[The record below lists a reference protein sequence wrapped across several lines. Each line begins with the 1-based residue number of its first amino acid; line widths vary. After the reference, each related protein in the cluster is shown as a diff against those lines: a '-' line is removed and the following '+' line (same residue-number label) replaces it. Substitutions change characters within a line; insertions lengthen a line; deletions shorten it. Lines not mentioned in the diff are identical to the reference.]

1 MGKFVSQM
9 KAVFYRKSN
18 MLENINFDEA
28 KQSQLPFVEM
38 LINLG
43 YTFISSDELMRQR
56 GDDPSYYLLKNI
68 AADTLMQINDYEH
81 NGQVYKFSE
90 KDVSEAIDELENIQF
105 EGLIDTS
112 KNIFNAIMPLKGG
125 KTIRVLADG
134 KYESKSFRFI
144 DFEHPENNK
153 LHVAVEV
160 EISAKSGTRRPDI
173 VCYINGIPFV
183 VIENKKSSIDVNE
196 AIRQMVRN
204 QGPDYSPRFFIYPQL
219 LIASN
224 GKEVRYGTTSTPAEF
239 YVKWREKDYSEDE
252 IDERCQKLIASKID
266 ETVYSQLLQDLNG
279 ATFGHNQKLERK
291 VTEQDRSVLALLE
304 INRLLN
310 ITKNYILY
318 DGAEKKVMR
327 YQQYFAINRAL
338 KRIGEKEQTTH
349 GERRKGGI
357 IWHTQGSGKSLT
369 MVMFVRAMIEDPN
382 IINPRVL
389 IVTDRKDL
397 DRQILGTFK
406 NAGLKKKVKQAR
418 SGEHLLGLIKDK
430 DNSVITTLV
439 HKFQSASRKRADFI
453 DPDQNIFVLIDEA
466 HRSQHGDANIEMN
479 RTIPNACYIAFTG
492 TPLLKNDKS
501 RRKFDDF
508 IDKYTIDDAL
518 DDRVILPLIYEGR
531 YVDLKQDKNEIDR
544 LVDRLTADLS
554 DEQKR
559 QLQQNI
565 ENKIIKDNPKRIAE
579 IAYDIEKHYAQRF
592 QGYGLKAQIVAPS
605 KFSAML
611 FQKYFKDSGKINT
624 ALVISDE
631 NGIID
636 EKDEHKKDVETYL
649 KEIKDKYQ
657 SLLSYEKEV
666 IDSFKHN
673 DEGVEIL
680 IVVDKL
686 LTGFDAPRNTVLY
699 LAKELKDHNL
709 LQAIARVNRLYD
721 NPALPKTAGYI
732 IDYSEN
738 AQNIHTAMQLFG
750 NYDENDVRGALIDIN
765 EKIQDLEASY
775 GALHDIFNGVAK
787 DDEAYLQHLADDPTR
802 KEFYAAL
809 NKFMQEF
816 SECMVLQD
824 FAHEFEELD
833 TYRIELK
840 KFMELRKTATLLHE
854 ERVDFSR
861 YKNALVKIMDDNIKA
876 EEAELLTEEI
886 NITNKE
892 LFDKAIEDIGSEKSK
907 AEAIAAQTKRT
918 ITEKFDM
925 DPEFYSKFSKKIS
938 EIIEAMRAKKL
949 ADIEALKQLKLITD
963 EVLNKKDD
971 SIPEQIA
978 ESQGADI
985 FYRNLKT
992 ALPMDE
998 SEYIQIVLD
1007 IYQVLSKNARVDWWK
1022 NHEMKRIMRNSIDDY
1037 IYDEI
1042 KVGRGVDLTPEQIDL
1057 IVDDV
1062 MKLAENNHEIFVK

>member
-1 MGKFVSQM
+1 
-9 KAVFYRKSN
+9 
-18 MLENINFDEA
+18 MLENVNFDEA
-28 KQSQLPFVEM
+28 KQSQLTFVEM

-43 YTFISSDELMRQR
+43 YTYLPNAELIRQR
-56 GDDPSYYLLKNI
+56 SNDPSYYLLKEI
-68 AADTLMQINDYEH
+68 AADTLMRINDYEH
-81 NGQVYKFSE
+81 CGQTHKFSE
-90 KDVSEAIDELENIQF
+90 KDVAEAIDELENIQF

-112 KNIFNAIMPLKGG
+112 RNVYNTIMPLKGG
-125 KTIRVLADG
+125 KTIRVFQDG

-144 DFEHPENNK
+144 DFEHPENNVF
-153 LHVAVEV
+153 HVAIEV
-160 EISAKSGTRRPDI
+160 EISAKHGTRRPDI
-173 VCYINGIPFV
+173 VCYVNGIPFI
-183 VIENKKSSIDVNE
+183 VIENKKSSVDVSE
-196 AIRQMVRN
+196 AINQMVRN

-224 GKEVRYGTTSTPAEF
+224 GKEVRYGTTGTPAEF
-239 YVKWREKDYSEDE
+239 YVNWREKDYSQDE
-252 IDERCQKLIASKID
+252 VNARASDLIGKKID
-266 ETVYSQLLQDLNG
+266 GEIYSQILQDLNG
-279 ATFGHNQKLERK
+279 FTQGHTQRLDRK
-291 VTEQDRSVLALLE
+291 PTEQDRSVLSLLDKQ
-304 INRLLN
+304 RLLDL
-310 ITKNYILY
+310 TKNYVLY
-318 DGAEKKVMR
+318 DGAHKKVMR

-338 KRIGEKEQTTH
+338 QRIEEKEPTTL

-369 MVMFVRAMIEDPN
+369 MVMFVRALIEDPK
-382 IINPRVL
+382 IVNPRIL

-397 DRQILGTFK
+397 DRQILGTFQ

-418 SGEHLLGLIKDK
+418 SGEHLLELIKSK
-430 DNSVITTLV
+430 DTNVITTLI
-439 HKFQSASRKRADFI
+439 HKFQSASRRRADFV
-453 DPDQNIFVLIDEA
+453 DDDQNIFVLIDEA
-466 HRSQHGDANIEMN
+466 HRSQHGDANVEMN

-492 TPLLKNDKS
+492 TPLLKREQSQN
-501 RRKFDDF
+501 KFGSF

-518 DDRVILPLIYEGR
+518 DDKIVLPLIYEGR
-531 YVDLKQDKNEIDR
+531 YVDLHQDKNEIDR

-554 DEQKR
+554 DEQKK
-559 QLQQNI
+559 QLQKNI
-565 ENKIIKDNPKRIAE
+565 EKQIIKDNPKRIAE
-579 IAYDIEKHYAQRF
+579 IAYDIEKHYTERF

-636 EKDEHKKDVETYL
+636 DKDEHKKDVEAYL

-666 IDSFKHN
+666 IDSFKYN

-699 LAKELKDHNL
+699 LAKELRDHNL

-750 NYDENDVRGALIDIN
+750 NYNEEDVKGALIDVN
-765 EKIQDLEASY
+765 EKINELESSY
-775 GALHDIFNGVAK
+775 GALHDIFNGIAS

-802 KEFYAAL
+802 KQFYEAL
-809 NKFMQEF
+809 NKFMKEF

-824 FAHEFEELD
+824 FVHEFEDLD
-833 TYRIELK
+833 TYRRELK
-840 KFMELRKTATLLHE
+840 KFMELRKTATLMHE

-886 NITNKE
+886 NITDKE
-892 LFDKAIEDIGSEKSK
+892 LFDKAIEEIGSDKSK
-907 AEAIAAQTKRT
+907 AETIAAQTKRT
-918 ITEKFDM
+918 ITEKFGT
-925 DPEFYSKFSKKIS
+925 DPEFYGKFSKKIG
-938 EIIEAMRAKKL
+938 EILEAMRAKKL

-971 SIPEQIA
+971 SLPGVVAQTP
-978 ESQGADI
+978 GVDI
-985 FYRNLKT
+985 LYRNLRDNLNLEEVTYIKT
-992 ALPMDE
+992 
-998 SEYIQIVLD
+998 VLD
-1007 IYQVLSKNARVDWWK
+1007 IYEVLSKNARVDWWK
-1022 NHEMKRIMRNSIDDY
+1022 NLEMKRIMRNSIDDY
-1037 IYDEI
+1037 LYDEV
-1042 KVGRGVDLTPEQIDL
+1042 KVKLGVDLSIEQIEA
-1057 IVDDV
+1057 IVNDV
-1062 MKLAENNHEIFVK
+1062 MKLAENNYEIFSK

>member
-1 MGKFVSQM
+1 
-9 KAVFYRKSN
+9 
-18 MLENINFDEA
+18 MLENVNFDEA
-28 KQSQLPFVEM
+28 RQSQLPFVEM
-38 LINLG
+38 LINMG
-43 YTFISSDELMRQR
+43 YTYLPTAELMRQR
-56 GDDPSYYLLKNI
+56 SNDTSYFLLKETTANS
-68 AADTLMQINDYEH
+68 LMRINEYEH
-81 NGQVYKFSE
+81 SGQTFKFSD
-90 KDVSEAIDELENIQF
+90 KDVTEAIDELENIQF

-112 KNIFNAIMPLKGG
+112 KNIYNAIMPLKGG
-125 KTIRVLADG
+125 KTIRVLQNG

-144 DFEHPENNK
+144 DFEHPENN
-153 LHVAVEV
+153 LFHVAVEV

-173 VCYINGIPFV
+173 VCYVNGIPFV
-183 VIENKKSSIDVNE
+183 VIENKKSSVDVSD
-196 AIRQMVRN
+196 AINQMVRN

-224 GKEVRYGTTSTPAEF
+224 GKDVRYGTTGTPAEF
-239 YVKWREKDYSEDE
+239 YVNWREKAFSKEE
-252 IDERCQKLIASKID
+252 IDSKIHGLISTKIED
-266 ETVYSQLLQDLNG
+266 DTYSQLLLDLNG
-279 ATFGHNQKLERK
+279 ATNGHQQRLDRRP
-291 VTEQDRSVLALLE
+291 TEQDRSVLALMSKD
-304 INRLLN
+304 RLLDF
-310 ITKNYILY
+310 TKNYILY
-318 DGAEKKVMR
+318 DGAQKKVMR
-327 YQQYFAINRAL
+327 YQQYFAINNAL
-338 KRIGEKEQTTH
+338 KRIEEKESTPH

-369 MVMFVRAMIEDPN
+369 MVMFVRALIEDPR
-382 IINPRVL
+382 IVNPRIL

-406 NAGLKKKVKQAR
+406 NAGLKKKVKQAS
-418 SGEHLLGLIKDK
+418 SGENLLELIKSK
-430 DNSVITTLV
+430 DTSVVTTLI
-439 HKFQSASRKRADFI
+439 HKFQSASRRRADFV
-453 DPDQNIFVLIDEA
+453 DDDQNIFVLIDEA
-466 HRSQHGDANIEMN
+466 HRSQHGEASIEMN

-492 TPLLKNDKS
+492 TPLLKHEQSQN
-501 RRKFDDF
+501 KFGSF

-518 DDRVILPLIYEGR
+518 ADKIVLPLIYEGR
-531 YVDLKQDKNEIDR
+531 YVDLHQDKQEIDR

-554 DEQKR
+554 DEQKK
-559 QLQQNI
+559 QLQNNI
-565 ENKIIKDNPKRIAE
+565 EKKTIKDIPKRIVE
-579 IAYDIEKHYAQRF
+579 IAYDIERHYEKRF

-611 FQKYFKDSGKINT
+611 FQKYFKDSGKLNT

-636 EKDEHKKDVETYL
+636 DKDEHKKEVEAYL

-666 IDSFKHN
+666 IDSFKYN

-721 NPALPKTAGYI
+721 NPVLPKTAGFI

-750 NYDENDVRGALIDIN
+750 NYDENDVKGALIDVN

-775 GALHDIFNGVAK
+775 GALHDIFNGIK
-787 DDEAYLQHLADDPTR
+787 SDDEAYLQHLDDDPTR

-824 FAHEFEELD
+824 FAHEFDDLD
-833 TYRIELK
+833 VYRRELK
-840 KFMELRKTATLLHE
+840 KFMELRKTATLMHE
-854 ERVDFSR
+854 ERVDFSK
-861 YKNALVKIMDDNIKA
+861 YKNALIKIMDDNIKA

-886 NITNKE
+886 DITNKD

-918 ITEKFDM
+918 ITEKFDT
-925 DPEFYSKFSKKIS
+925 DPEFYGKFSKKIS
-938 EIIEAMRAKKL
+938 EILEAMRAKKL
-949 ADIEALKQLKLITD
+949 TDIEALKQLKLITD
-963 EVLNKKDD
+963 EVLHKKDD
-971 SIPEQIA
+971 SLPEIVA
-978 ESQGADI
+978 NTPGVDI
-985 FYRNLKT
+985 LYRNLRKDINLEEVTYIKT
-992 ALPMDE
+992 
-998 SEYIQIVLD
+998 VLD

-1022 NHEMKRIMRNSIDDY
+1022 NHEMKRVMRNNVDDY
-1037 IYDEI
+1037 LYDEV
-1042 KVGRGVDLTPEQIDL
+1042 KVKLGVDLTVDQIDS

-1062 MKLAENNHEIFVK
+1062 MKLAENNYEIFVK

>member
-1 MGKFVSQM
+1 
-9 KAVFYRKSN
+9 
-18 MLENINFDEA
+18 MLENVNFDEA
-28 KQSQLPFVEM
+28 RQSQLPLVEL

-43 YTFISSDELMRQR
+43 YTYLPTTELMRQR
-56 GDDPSYYLLKNI
+56 CDDPSYYLLKQI
-68 AADTLMQINDYEH
+68 AAKSLMRINDYEH
-81 NGQVYKFSE
+81 NGQTFKFSD
-90 KDVSEAIDELENIQF
+90 KDVAEAVDELENTQF

-112 KNIFNAIMPLKGG
+112 RNVYNTIMPLKGG
-125 KTIRVLADG
+125 KTIRVFQDG

-144 DFEHPENNK
+144 DFEHPENNVF
-153 LHVAVEV
+153 HVAVEV
-160 EISAKSGTRRPDI
+160 EISAKTGTRRPDV
-173 VCYINGIPFV
+173 VCYVNGIPFV
-183 VIENKKSSIDVNE
+183 VIENKKSSVEVNE
-196 AIRQMVRN
+196 AINQMVRN

-224 GKEVRYGTTSTPAEF
+224 GKDVRYGTTGTPAEF
-239 YVKWREKDYSEDE
+239 YVNWREKDFTQEE
-252 IDERCQKLIASKID
+252 IDSRIHQLISTKID
-266 ETVYSQLLQDLNG
+266 ETTYAQLLLDLNG
-279 ATFGHNQKLERK
+279 STHAHLQRLDRK
-291 VTEQDRSVLALLE
+291 PTAQDRAAISLLDKA
-304 INRLLN
+304 RLLD

-318 DGAEKKVMR
+318 DGAQKKVMR

-338 KRIGEKEQTTH
+338 KRIEEKEPTAY

-369 MVMFVRAMIEDPN
+369 MVMFVKALIEDPR
-382 IINPRVL
+382 IINPRIL

-397 DRQILGTFK
+397 DRQILGTFQ

-418 SGEHLLGLIKDK
+418 SGEHLLELIKSK
-430 DNSVITTLV
+430 DTSVITTLI
-439 HKFQSASRKRADFI
+439 HKFQSASRRRADFV
-453 DPDQNIFVLIDEA
+453 DTDENVFVLIDEA
-466 HRSQHGDANIEMN
+466 HRSQYGDASIEMN

-492 TPLLKNDKS
+492 TPLLKHEQS
-501 RRKFDDF
+501 QHKFGGF

-518 DDRVILPLIYEGR
+518 DDKIVLPLIYEGR
-531 YVDLKQDKNEIDR
+531 YVDLRQDKNEIDR

-554 DEQKR
+554 DEQKK
-559 QLQQNI
+559 QLQKNVEKQ
-565 ENKIIKDNPKRIAE
+565 IIKDNPKRIAE
-579 IAYDIEKHYAQRF
+579 IAFDIERHYTKRF

-636 EKDEHKKDVETYL
+636 DKDEHKKEVEAYL

-666 IDSFKHN
+666 IDSFKYN

-750 NYDENDVRGALIDIN
+750 SYEEEDVKGALIDVN
-765 EKIQDLEASY
+765 EKIEDLESCY
-775 GALHDIFNGVAK
+775 GALHDIFNGVAS
-787 DDEAYLQHLADDPTR
+787 DDEAYLQHLEDDPTR
-802 KEFYAAL
+802 KEFYGAL
-809 NKFMQEF
+809 NSFMQAF

-824 FAHEFEELD
+824 FAHEFEDLNL
-833 TYRIELK
+833 YRSELK
-840 KFMELRKTATLLHE
+840 KFMELRKTATLMHE

-861 YKNALVKIMDDNIKA
+861 YKNALRKIMDDNIKA

-886 NITNKE
+886 NITDKE
-892 LFDKAIEDIGSEKSK
+892 LFDKAIEDIGSDKSK

-918 ITEKFDM
+918 ITEKFNT
-925 DPEFYSKFSKKIS
+925 DPEFYSKFSKKIG
-938 EIIEAMRAKKL
+938 EILEAMRAKKL
-949 ADIEALKQLKLITD
+949 ADIEALKQLKLLSD
-963 EVLNKKDD
+963 EVLLKKDD
-971 SIPEQIA
+971 SLPQA
-978 ESQGADI
+978 VADKPGVDVL
-985 FYRNLKT
+985 YRNLREDLLMSEDEYVKT
-992 ALPMDE
+992 
-998 SEYIQIVLD
+998 VLD
-1007 IYQVLSKNARVDWWK
+1007 LHQILSQNARVDWWK

-1037 IYDEI
+1037 LYDEI
-1042 KVGRGVDLTPEQIDL
+1042 KVGRGVELTTEQIDS
-1057 IVDDV
+1057 IVDNV
-1062 MKLAENNHEIFVK
+1062 MKLAENNHEIFTR